1 LCQRQP
7 LERQPLERQPLEK
20 QPLEKVVP
28 KTTVR
33 KGCAKENVFIMG
45 ILHVQRCNETYLSM

>member
-7 LERQPLERQPLEK
+7 LEKQPLEK

-33 KGCAKENVFIMG
+33 KGCTKENVFIMG
-45 ILHVQRCNETYLSM
+45 ILHVQRCNETDLSL